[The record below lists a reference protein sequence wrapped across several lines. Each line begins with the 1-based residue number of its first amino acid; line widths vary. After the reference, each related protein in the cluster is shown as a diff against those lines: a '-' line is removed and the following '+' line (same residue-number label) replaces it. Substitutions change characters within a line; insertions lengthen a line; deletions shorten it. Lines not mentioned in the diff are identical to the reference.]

1 MRWIRHLFT
10 RIFTRRKDI
19 AMAEEEVPTLDNQVE
34 GNIEAANK
42 VFLTPVPA
50 KEPEV
55 IPELETVAFSPPSP
69 PVFADVYEAGT
80 EVVKAAHLRLR
91 NAKAGVA
98 EVSAVQTEA
107 ITQMQAAQDEL
118 MAAKSNW
125 DSAARQQI
133 ALLTESLD
141 RNS

>member
-1 MRWIRHLFT
+1 
-10 RIFTRRKDI
+10 
-19 AMAEEEVPTLDNQVE
+19 MAESEVPTLDNQVKSQ
-34 GNIEAANK
+34 IKDAMTPAPDPNK
-42 VFLTPVPA
+42 IAPDGIPDVV
-50 KEPEV
+50 V
-55 IPELETVAFSPPSP
+55 IPESELVPAPPP

-107 ITQMQAAQDEL
+107 ITEMQAAQDEL

-125 DSAARQQI
+125 QSAARQQI

>member
-19 AMAEEEVPTLDNQVE
+19 AMAENGAPVMPATEMPPEASAIVPE
-34 GNIEAANK
+34 
-42 VFLTPVPA
+42 

-55 IPELETVAFSPPSP
+55 IPELETAAPPP

-107 ITQMQAAQDEL
+107 ITEMQAAQDEL

-125 DSAARQQI
+125 QSAARQQI

>member
-1 MRWIRHLFT
+1 M
-10 RIFTRRKDI
+10 
-19 AMAEEEVPTLDNQVE
+19 
-34 GNIEAANK
+34 
-42 VFLTPVPA
+42 
-50 KEPEV
+50 
-55 IPELETVAFSPPSP
+55 
-69 PVFADVYEAGT
+69 
-80 EVVKAAHLRLR
+80 KAAHLRLR